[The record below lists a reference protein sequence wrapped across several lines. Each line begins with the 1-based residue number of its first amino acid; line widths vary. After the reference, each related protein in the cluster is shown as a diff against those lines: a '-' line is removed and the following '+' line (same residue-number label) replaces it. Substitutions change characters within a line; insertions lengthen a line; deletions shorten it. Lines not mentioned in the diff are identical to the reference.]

1 MRLSLLGGALGAA
14 IAVVAG
20 AAPAAAQSQED
31 NAWIKVCN
39 TDPRQNKEFCQISQQ
54 LRTDSGQFLASLA
67 IRETPGEA
75 RKLLVA
81 AIPVGMLLQP
91 GVQLQIDGAQP
102 QTARYSICFPNA
114 CYAEL
119 PVDSNYIT
127 KLKRGGKLQVT
138 TINQQAK
145 QVRFDMTL
153 IGFTAAYDGEGTNP
167 EELQR
172 KQADLQKELERK
184 AQEARDRLVAQ
195 QREALEKAQSN

>member
-1 MRLSLLGGALGAA
+1 MRLGLMGGVLGAVMA
-14 IAVVAG
+14 AVAG
-20 AAPAAAQSQED
+20 SAPAVAQQGD

-39 TDPRQNKEFCQISQQ
+39 TDPRQKKEFCQISQQ
-54 LRTDSGQFLASLA
+54 LRTDAGQFLASVA

-91 GVQLQIDGAQP
+91 GVQMQIDGAKA

-119 PVDSNYIT
+119 AIDNGYISR
-127 KLKRGGKLQVT
+127 LKRGGKLQVT
-138 TINQQAK
+138 TVNQQAK

-153 IGFTAAYDGEGTNP
+153 IGFTAAYDGPGTNP

-172 KQADLQKELERK
+172 KQADLQRELERK

-195 QREALEKAQSN
+195 QREALESAQSN